1 MNLTPLLKRM
11 GKVAAD
17 NSPAILTAIGVTS
30 AVAATYLAARG
41 GMEAVGLLKVAEENK
56 KADLGEGFDP
66 DLDGQLTFEEKFNA
80 TWKCFAPAAGCLVL
94 SVTAVICSNRVS
106 DRRTAAMASAYSV
119 VKESYAEYRAK
130 NVEKVGKKKEQEL
143 RDEIAQDRRNSH
155 PIDKT
160 TLIVTGKGPT
170 LVYDKWNDRYFTS
183 SRNEIDA
190 AVNELNREINLNG
203 HATMTEFYHLLN
215 IPAVGHSD
223 YLGWNISELL
233 EVSYSGTLG
242 SDGEPCLQME
252 FRTEPSPRFD
262 RAY

>member
-17 NSPAILTAIGVTS
+17 NSPAILTAIGVTG

-41 GMEAVGLLKVAEENK
+41 GMEAVGLLKEAEENK
-56 KADLGEGFDP
+56 KTDLGEGFDP
-66 DLDGQLTFEEKFNA
+66 DLDGALTFEEKFNA
-80 TWKCFAPAAGCLVL
+80 TWKCFAPAVGCLVL
-94 SVTAVICSNRVS
+94 SATAVICSNRVS

-143 RDEIAQDRRNSH
+143 RDEIAQDRRNNH

-160 TLIVTGKGPT
+160 MLIVTGKGPT

-190 AVNELNREINLNG
+190 AVNEVNRQINIDG
-203 HATMTEFYHLLN
+203 FATMTEFYRLLKV
-215 IPAVGHSD
+215 PAAGHSD
-223 YLGWNISELL
+223 YLGWNIHNPL
-233 EVSYSGTLG
+233 EVAYSGTLG
-242 SDGEPCLQME
+242 SDGDPCLQVE
-252 FRTEPSPRFD
+252 FRSEPDPKFD
-262 RAY
+262 QSY